1 MRTATHRPLGR
12 WILGLFLAF
21 LLVACGGG
29 SESEAP
35 ASRIEVGPQGALLV
49 GSGATRS
56 LTAQLFDAAGTPV
69 SGSVVWSSSDPAIVT
84 VDTNGTLRAVAVGTA
99 RITAAVGALK
109 SIPALVTV
117 AQPTAGARLLA
128 DSQIV
133 SGPTP
138 VNAAA
143 APAAGNA
150 YEVVLR
156 GVPALAVGTIVIA
169 SEAANVA
176 GRVLSVQ
183 PEGADQRVQLLSVP
197 PNQLFTAFDFR
208 DSVDLS
214 QGPFE
219 IPADL
224 AASYDV
230 TQTGSTFVFT
240 PKRAA
245 PSSSGRARIHA
256 ATGTRAL
263 PPLPP
268 FKECE
273 ATTGFG
279 SGLPLPL
286 ALSAPPSFQ
295 VTLDGAVER
304 TANASG
310 TRIAVTASPVFNFTS
325 VLQITSAFEA
335 KVGCKLTLV
344 KRKFRAPGWA
354 GLFFGGDVEFGV
366 GFEVGGKVT
375 LASAT
380 VGGTAELKPTLAATL
395 DCPVNANCGLTGN
408 VTAVTDVKP
417 VFTTPSI
424 EQLRFEPGVSLFAFL
439 ALEAGNADV
448 EQLQFKAI
456 EIKAGVDLTASLTPE
471 VLQIAN
477 ADPILGRS
485 QYSLAFKGDIG
496 PGIKLGEFL
505 TFAGLSEVVPLKL
518 EFGLPLGRSPTAAS
532 VAADQARYLPGQRAT
547 VTVKLAP
554 ESVRFPSGLI
564 YNVKTVQ
571 LRRSTGAI
579 STELLAEQTA
589 ADGQTDF
596 VLGFDSPGLID
607 ASDIVAFVDTR
618 VLAFL
623 PLVLEIGSA
632 ASARINA
639 TLPAQISTS
648 ASLDVTVE
656 VPAGNGQF
664 APAPNMLVDF
674 TPTCATVNPTSGRT
688 NASGVI
694 ATTVTPNAACTSVS
708 VDAVARAD
716 VGTAALAQKTVTAS
730 VFTRILSGQLT
741 LNADFTYPGEP
752 AASHVSTVSIFL
764 TAKMDG
770 NGTFQ
775 LQSVTGTGSH
785 SITYNANLNVSCNES
800 RSAVGRPPDTIN
812 GVVSPFTNFSSV
824 RNGETSAQGE
834 ITPQVV
840 GTKSTGFCGDPTW
853 VISTRAYDGNLN
865 DGTTG
870 TAAYVVSFIGRSIV
884 SNGSTIAI
892 DYNRDFTDDFGRRTI
907 TTGRLE

>member
-1 MRTATHRPLGR
+1 MRTAINRPLGR

-84 VDTNGTLRAVAVGTA
+84 IDTNGTLRAVAAVGTA

-109 SIPALVTV
+109 STPALVTV

-240 PKRAA
+240 PKRAT

-547 VTVKLAP
+547 VTVKLTP

-623 PLVLEIGSA
+623 PLVLEVGSA
-632 ASARINA
+632 AAPSATAMVSLSSRA
-639 TLPAQISTS
+639 SQVDVGAGTTPEGVFKDRRISTDFGS
-648 ASLDVTVE
+648 FSSGQMSKSSSLATAQANQNSTVAVDANGSLFIQFGGSIAGRAESDASRDSIADGLSFLSVDFEVIGGPMRLSISGESRHRLSGGQTTNQLDVAGTEMTLFGDGGAIITFREACGARNCEEAAAPLNFSGV
-656 VPAGNGQF
+656 VPAGRYRLRADTVVRVVANRLLPLIRDATASF
-664 APAPNMLVDF
+664 NF
-674 TPTCATVNPTSGRT
+674 TL
-688 NASGVI
+688 
-694 ATTVTPNAACTSVS
+694 TVTP
-708 VDAVARAD
+708 
-716 VGTAALAQKTVTAS
+716 
-730 VFTRILSGQLT
+730 
-741 LNADFTYPGEP
+741 
-752 AASHVSTVSIFL
+752 
-764 TAKMDG
+764 
-770 NGTFQ
+770 
-775 LQSVTGTGSH
+775 
-785 SITYNANLNVSCNES
+785 
-800 RSAVGRPPDTIN
+800 
-812 GVVSPFTNFSSV
+812 
-824 RNGETSAQGE
+824 
-834 ITPQVV
+834 
-840 GTKSTGFCGDPTW
+840 
-853 VISTRAYDGNLN
+853 
-865 DGTTG
+865 
-870 TAAYVVSFIGRSIV
+870 
-884 SNGSTIAI
+884 
-892 DYNRDFTDDFGRRTI
+892 
-907 TTGRLE
+907 

>member
-1 MRTATHRPLGR
+1 MTTTSTRKRLSGWAAVALTAL
-12 WILGLFLAF
+12 LAA
-21 LLVACGGG
+21 LLSACGGGG
-29 SESEAP
+29 SESKAP
-35 ASRIEVGPQGALLV
+35 VSRIEVGPQGALLA
-49 GSGATRS
+49 GLGATRS

-69 SGSVVWSSSDPAIVT
+69 LGSVVWSSSDPAIVT
-84 VDTNGTLRAVAVGTA
+84 VDTNGTLRAVAAVGTV
-99 RITAAVGALK
+99 RITAAVGALQ
-109 SIPALVTV
+109 STAALVTV
-117 AQPTAGARLLA
+117 AQPTVGARLLA

-208 DSVDLS
+208 DSVDLA

-240 PKRAA
+240 PKRAT
-245 PSSSGRARIHA
+245 PSSSGRAHIRA

-273 ATTGFG
+273 ATAGFG

-295 VTLDGAVER
+295 VTLDGAVVR
-304 TANASG
+304 TADASG

-335 KVGCKLTLV
+335 KVGCKLTMV
-344 KRKFRAPGWA
+344 RRNFRVPGWA

-380 VGGTAELKPTLAATL
+380 VGGTAELKPTLTATL
-395 DCPVNANCGLTGN
+395 ECPVNANCGLTGN
-408 VTAVTDVKP
+408 MTAVTDVKP

-439 ALEAGNADV
+439 AIEAGNPDLD
-448 EQLQFKAI
+448 QLQFKVI
-456 EIKAGVDLTASLTPE
+456 EIKAGVDLTAKLTPE

-518 EFGLPLGRSPTAAS
+518 GFEVPLGASPTAAS
-532 VAADQARYLPGQRAT
+532 VVADRSRYLPGQRAT

-554 ESVRFPSGLI
+554 ASVRFPSGLV

-571 LRRSTGAI
+571 LRRSTGLI
-579 STELLAEQTA
+579 STELLAEQIA

-596 VLGFDSPGLID
+596 VLGFDSPGLLN
-607 ASDIVAFVDTR
+607 AADIVAFVDTR

-632 ASARINA
+632 ASAAAAAELSITPENPRLVQGQQQQFVAFIDGQPTTDVIWSLAPGEVGTVSA
-639 TLPAQISTS
+639 TGLYTAPAI
-648 ASLDVTVE
+648 VTV
-656 VPAGNGQF
+656 
-664 APAPNMLVDF
+664 
-674 TPTCATVNPTSGRT
+674 SG
-688 NASGVI
+688 S
-694 ATTVTPNAACTSVS
+694 
-708 VDAVARAD
+708 
-716 VGTAALAQKTVTAS
+716 TVTATSTLRTPTIKATQEVNLVFRESGNYTGTLIRSGCQAAQTEAATLSLTFSSRGEVIAS
-730 VFTRILSGQLT
+730 VSSRIETRDQSFFLASFFGSGV
-741 LNADFTYPGEP
+741 PGGFLIP
-752 AASHVSTVSIFL
+752 AVIQGAPRPDL
-764 TAKMDG
+764 LA
-770 NGTFQ
+770 NGTADGSAAT
-775 LQSVTGTGSH
+775 LQWRDADSPGASD
-785 SITYNANLNVSCNES
+785 
-800 RSAVGRPPDTIN
+800 PFN
-812 GVVSPFTNFSSV
+812 GCLYSF
-824 RNGETSAQGE
+824 R
-834 ITPQVV
+834 
-840 GTKSTGFCGDPTW
+840 GTK
-853 VISTRAYDGNLN
+853 I
-865 DGTTG
+865 
-870 TAAYVVSFIGRSIV
+870 
-884 SNGSTIAI
+884 
-892 DYNRDFTDDFGRRTI
+892 
-907 TTGRLE
+907 

>member
-1 MRTATHRPLGR
+1 MTTTLTRKVVSGWATVALMALLTA
-12 WILGLFLAF
+12 
-21 LLVACGGG
+21 LLSACGGG
-29 SESEAP
+29 SESQAP
-35 ASRIEVGPQGALLV
+35 VSRIEVGPQGALLA
-49 GSGATRS
+49 GLGATRS
-56 LTAQLFDAAGTPV
+56 LTAHLFDAAGTPI

-84 VDTNGTLRAVAVGTA
+84 VDTNGTLRAVAAVGTA
-99 RITAAVGALK
+99 RITAAVGALQ
-109 SIPALVTV
+109 STAALVTI

-128 DSQIV
+128 DSEIV

-143 APAAGNA
+143 EPAAGNA

-156 GVPALAVGTIVIA
+156 RVPALAVGTIVIA

-208 DSVDLS
+208 DRVDLA

-230 TQTGSTFVFT
+230 TQAGSTFVFT
-240 PKRAA
+240 PKRAT
-245 PSSSGRARIHA
+245 PPSSGRAQISA

-273 ATTGFG
+273 ATAGFG

-295 VTLDGAVER
+295 VTLDGMVER

-335 KVGCKLTLV
+335 KVGCKLTMV
-344 KRKFRAPGWA
+344 RRNFRVPGWA
-354 GLFFGGDVEFGV
+354 GLFFGGDVEFGI

-380 VGGTAELKPTLAATL
+380 VGGTAELKPTLTATL

-408 VTAVTDVKP
+408 ITAATDVKP

-439 ALEAGNADV
+439 AIEAGNPDLD
-448 EQLQFKAI
+448 QLQFKAI
-456 EIKAGVDLTASLTPE
+456 EIKAGVDLTAKLTPE

-505 TFAGLSEVVPLKL
+505 SFAGLSEVVPLKL
-518 EFGLPLGRSPTAAS
+518 SFEAPLGASPTAAS
-532 VAADQARYLPGQRAT
+532 VVADQASYLPGQRAT

-554 ESVRFPSGLI
+554 ASVLFPSGLV

-571 LRRSTGAI
+571 LRRSTGLI
-579 STELLAEQTA
+579 STQLLAEQIA

-596 VLGFDSPGLID
+596 VLGFDSPGLVN
-607 ASDIVAFVDTR
+607 AADIVAFVDTR

-632 ASARINA
+632 ASAAAAVELSITPKNPTLLQGQQQQFVAFIDGQPTTDVIWSLAPGEVGTVSATGLYTAPVIVTVTGSTVTATSTLRTPTIKGSQELNLVFRESGKYVGTLIRSGCQAAQTEAA
-639 TLPAQISTS
+639 TLSIDFSSPGISANVSSRIQTRDRS
-648 ASLDVTVE
+648 FFLAS
-656 VPAGNGQF
+656 F
-664 APAPNMLVDF
+664 
-674 TPTCATVNPTSGRT
+674 SG
-688 NASGVI
+688 SGVPEGFLI
-694 ATTVTPNAACTSVS
+694 P
-708 VDAVARAD
+708 AVIQGAPRPDLLANGTAD
-716 VGTAALAQKTVTAS
+716 GSTAALQWRDADSPSAS
-730 VFTRILSGQLT
+730 DPFNGCLYSFSG
-741 LNADFTYPGEP
+741 
-752 AASHVSTVSIFL
+752 SKI
-764 TAKMDG
+764 
-770 NGTFQ
+770 
-775 LQSVTGTGSH
+775 
-785 SITYNANLNVSCNES
+785 
-800 RSAVGRPPDTIN
+800 
-812 GVVSPFTNFSSV
+812 
-824 RNGETSAQGE
+824 
-834 ITPQVV
+834 
-840 GTKSTGFCGDPTW
+840 
-853 VISTRAYDGNLN
+853 
-865 DGTTG
+865 
-870 TAAYVVSFIGRSIV
+870 
-884 SNGSTIAI
+884 
-892 DYNRDFTDDFGRRTI
+892 
-907 TTGRLE
+907 

>member
-12 WILGLFLAF
+12 WILSLFLAF

-29 SESEAP
+29 SENKAP
-35 ASRIEVGPQGALLV
+35 VSRIEVGPQGALLA
-49 GSGATRS
+49 GLGATRS

-84 VDTNGTLRAVAVGTA
+84 VDTNGTLRAVAAVGTA
-99 RITAAVGALK
+99 RITAAVGALQ
-109 SIPALVTV
+109 STAALVTI

-128 DSQIV
+128 DSEIV

-138 VNAAA
+138 LNAAA
-143 APAAGNA
+143 EPAAGNA

-176 GRVLSVQ
+176 GRVLSAQ
-183 PEGADQRVQLLSVP
+183 SEGADQRVQLVSVP

-208 DSVDLS
+208 DSVDLA

-240 PKRAA
+240 PKRVT
-245 PSSSGRARIHA
+245 PSSSGRMHRSA

-273 ATTGFG
+273 ATAGFG

-295 VTLDGAVER
+295 VTLDGAVVR
-304 TANASG
+304 TADASG
-310 TRIAVTASPVFNFTS
+310 TKIVVTGRPLFKFTS

-335 KVGCKLTLV
+335 KLGCKLTLV

-380 VGGTAELKPTLAATL
+380 VGGTAELTPTLTATL
-395 DCPVNANCGLTGN
+395 DCPVNTNCGLTGN

-424 EQLRFEPGVSLFAFL
+424 EQLSVEPGVSLFAFL
-439 ALEAGNADV
+439 ALEVGNADL

-456 EIKAGVDLTASLTPE
+456 EIKAGVDLTAKLTPE

-505 TFAGLSEVVPLKL
+505 TFAGLSQVVPLKL
-518 EFGLPLGRSPTAAS
+518 GFEVPLGASPTAAS
-532 VAADQARYLPGQRAT
+532 VVADQASYLPGQRAT
-547 VTVKLAP
+547 VTVKLAQA
-554 ESVRFPSGLI
+554 SVRFPSGLV

-571 LRRSTGAI
+571 LRRSTGLI
-579 STELLAEQTA
+579 STELLAEQIA

-596 VLGFDSPGLID
+596 VLGFDSPGLLN

-632 ASARINA
+632 ASMRINA
-639 TLPAQISTS
+639 VLPAQISTS
-648 ASLDVTVE
+648 ASLNVTVE
-656 VPAGNGQF
+656 VPAANGQF

-674 TPTCATVNPTSGRT
+674 TPTCATVNPASGRT

-694 ATTVTPNAACTSVS
+694 STTVTPNAACSSVS

-716 VGTAALAQKTVTAS
+716 VGTTPLAQQTVTAS
-730 VFTRILSGQLT
+730 VSSNVVLTGLLT
-741 LNADFTYPGEP
+741 LNSSSGTPG
-752 AASHVSTVSIFL
+752 VSLVTVI
-764 TAKMDG
+764 
-770 NGTFQ
+770 
-775 LQSVTGTGSH
+775 SVLVTVEVSSQGDIQIRTITGTGSETF
-785 SITYNANLNVSCNES
+785 TYASNAEFNCSG
-800 RSAVGRPPDTIN
+800 APPTGGRPPETKSGTAIRGFGN
-812 GVVSPFTNFSSV
+812 VRSSQTSIEAIVSGTNTTNFCD
-824 RNGETSAQGE
+824 QGVWIVSTKPFE
-834 ITPQVV
+834 GSLSG
-840 GTKSTGFCGDPTW
+840 GT
-853 VISTRAYDGNLN
+853 
-865 DGTTG
+865 
-870 TAAYVVSFIGRSIV
+870 FIGTPTV
-884 SNGSTIAI
+884 SNGSIVVI
-892 DYNRDFTDDFGRRTI
+892 DFNRNFTDSFGRRTT
-907 TTGRLE
+907 TTGSLK